1 MGWLDRFR
9 RRKQDQAPPQGA
21 APPGKPSAEPATMR
35 AKEDAGGTILR
46 GTGAEPE
53 PAPTLAKVPVSLSSL
68 SVGDVVADTYE
79 IKQLLS
85 VGGMGVMYLAYHRH
99 WKIDVAL
106 KVPSEEVLADPELRQ
121 RILIEAKIRADLGMH
136 PNIEYCYCLQPIG
149 DALFL
154 VLEGRL
160 SAWRGE
166 AEIGDI
172 LEGDHLGE
180 GALVHAGPR
189 RVSVRGAD
197 PATLGVVTCEAFI
210 RFSEEWPELHAKLL
224 RALLRETS
232 AKMRDVEPFLDTQDN
247 IR

>member
-1 MGWLDRFR
+1 MSREKGEIVEFLAETRLLAGWSHEEL
-9 RRKQDQAPPQGA
+9 G
-21 APPGKPSAEPATMR
+21 
-35 AKEDAGGTILR
+35 
-46 GTGAEPE
+46 
-53 PAPTLAKVPVSLSSL
+53 TLADAMGLRPLDP
-68 SVGDVVADTYE
+68 GE
-79 IKQLLS
+79 LLFQE
-85 VGGMGVMYLAYHRH
+85 GE
-99 WKIDVAL
+99 
-106 KVPSEEVLADPELRQ
+106 P
-121 RILIEAKIRADLGMH
+121 
-136 PNIEYCYCLQPIG
+136 G
-149 DALFL
+149 DAMYL

>member
-1 MGWLDRFR
+1 VSREKAEIVELLTETRLLTGWSHEEL
-9 RRKQDQAPPQGA
+9 A
-21 APPGKPSAEPATMR
+21 A
-35 AKEDAGGTILR
+35 
-46 GTGAEPE
+46 
-53 PAPTLAKVPVSLSSL
+53 
-68 SVGDVVADTYE
+68 
-79 IKQLLS
+79 
-85 VGGMGVMYLAYHRH
+85 
-99 WKIDVAL
+99 
-106 KVPSEEVLADPELRQ
+106 LADAMSVRPLDPGEL
-121 RILIEAKIRADLGMH
+121 LFKEGE
-136 PNIEYCYCLQPIG
+136 PG

-160 SAWRGE
+160 SVWRGE

-197 PATLGVVTCEAFI
+197 PATLGVVTCDAFI
-210 RFSEEWPELHAKLL
+210 RFSEECPGLHAKLL

-232 AKMRDVEPFLDTQDN
+232 AKMREVEPFLDTQDN